1 MPSRRHLLLAAAC
14 AVAAPT
20 QAQTQ
25 AQTQTQTQTQIQA
38 QADGL
43 ALLGQ
48 FLHTTRSG
56 RAQFAQQVTLPAK
69 PGQAAR
75 QRLSS
80 GTLEFQRPG
89 RFRFSYKKPFEQTLV
104 ADGQTLWLYDP
115 DLQQVTARA
124 QAQVLGSTPLALIIA
139 ATDLGGLNKDFA
151 LQSQPAR
158 EGLQWVRAT
167 PRQADGQMQQ
177 ALVGLRSG
185 ERGPEL
191 AVLDVT
197 DALGQR
203 SVLQFSGFEANPS
216 FRADAFQFH
225 PPAGVDVIRP

>member
-1 MPSRRHLLLAAAC
+1 MPTRRHCVLAALATF
-14 AVAAPT
+14 AFAAPWPVL
-20 QAQTQ
+20 
-25 AQTQTQTQTQIQA
+25 A

-48 FLHTTRSG
+48 FLQTTRGG
-56 RAQFAQQVTLPAK
+56 RAQFVQQVTLPAK
-69 PGQAAR
+69 AGQSAR
-75 QRLSS
+75 QRQSS

-89 RFRFSYKKPFEQTLV
+89 RFRFAYKKPFEQTLV

-139 ATDLGGLNKDFA
+139 ATDVGGLQKDFA
-151 LQSQPAR
+151 LQAQPAR
-158 EGLQWVRAT
+158 DGLQWVRAT
-167 PRQADGQMQQ
+167 PRQGEGQMQQ

-191 AVLDVT
+191 VVLDVL

-203 SVLQFSGFEANPS
+203 SLLQFSGFEANPG
-216 FRADAFQFH
+216 FKADAFVFH

>member
-1 MPSRRHLLLAAAC
+1 MRTRRHVLLAAVG

-20 QAQTQ
+20 L
-25 AQTQTQTQTQIQA
+25 AQTQT

-48 FLHTTRSG
+48 FLQTTRGG
-56 RAQFAQQVTLPAK
+56 RAQFAQQVSLPAK
-69 PGQAAR
+69 PGQSAR
-75 QRLSS
+75 QRQSS

-104 ADGQTLWLYDP
+104 ADGRTLWLYDP

-139 ATDLGGLNKDFA
+139 ATDLGGLQKDFA
-151 LQSQPAR
+151 LQAQPAR

-177 ALVGLRSG
+177 ALLGLRSG

-203 SVLQFSGFEANPS
+203 SVLQFSGFEVNPS
-216 FRADAFQFH
+216 FKADAFEFH

>member
-1 MPSRRHLLLAAAC
+1 MIQRRQWVFAAASVL
-14 AVAAPT
+14 AVPVHGL
-20 QAQTQ
+20 
-25 AQTQTQTQTQIQA
+25 AQTQT

-48 FLHTTRSG
+48 FLQATRG
-56 RAQFAQQVTLPAK
+56 ARAQFVQQVSLPAK

-75 QRLSS
+75 QRQSS
-80 GTLEFQRPG
+80 GSLEFQRPG

-139 ATDLGGLNKDFA
+139 ATDVGGLQKDFA
-151 LQSQPAR
+151 LQAQPPR

-167 PRQADGQMQQ
+167 PRQAEGQMQQ
-177 ALVGLRSG
+177 ALLGLRSG

-191 AVLDVT
+191 VVLDVL

-216 FRADAFQFH
+216 FKADAFQFH